1 MKILFLSSSLA
12 PQFGGAA
19 FSESALSSALGK
31 QHDVV
36 VLSRKNR
43 VDSSFAKN
51 QGIKKLISFSPL
63 SAFRAFLNPGH
74 LLARE
79 IRSCNVFHLNGH
91 WFWENYFFARLC
103 YRYGVPYVLHPRGML
118 WVAYRKPKL
127 KKLFNLLLGNWIVTH
142 ASRVILLSQFEKN
155 HCEAY
160 GLKTDCTVVIP
171 NGISSF
177 SGVLEMGLPEPYFLY
192 LGRIEP
198 RKNLEFLIKVFSEF
212 YKTNPTC
219 KLRLIGPVEK
229 KYDQLLRE
237 LVSDLKLENA
247 ITFEPAV
254 YGIEKEKVLKN
265 SLAVIYPAFEEPFG
279 RTTFEAFAA
288 GTLCLIPEDSGGAE
302 YVKKFA
308 PYMIY
313 GNNEIESLKMK
324 MDSVFSMPQS
334 QRVKHVEVCRRW
346 VSTHLDWTAITQQV
360 LQIYS
365 QVLSQ

>member
-19 FSESALSSALGK
+19 FSESALSSALGR

-51 QGIKKLISFSPL
+51 QGIKKLITFSPVSVL
-63 SAFRAFLNPGH
+63 LAFLNPWH

-79 IRSCNVFHLNGH
+79 IRSSDVFHLNGH

-103 YRYGVPYVLHPRGML
+103 HRYGVPYVLHPRGML

-127 KKLFNLLLGNWIVTH
+127 KKLFNLLFGNWIVAH
-142 ASRVILLSQFEKN
+142 ASRVILLSRFEKK

-160 GLKTDCTVVIP
+160 RLNKERIVVIP
-171 NGISSF
+171 NGVSSF
-177 SGVLEMGLPEPYFLY
+177 SEMLEASLPEPYFLY

-198 RKNLEFLIKVFSEF
+198 RKNLEFLIKAFAEF
-212 YKTNPTC
+212 YKRNPSCT
-219 KLRLIGPVEK
+219 LRLIGPVEK
-229 KYDQLLRE
+229 QYDQILKE
-237 LVSDLKLENA
+237 LVSDLRLEKA
-247 ITFEPAV
+247 ITFEQAV
-254 YGIEKEKVLKN
+254 YGTEKENVLKN
-265 SLAVIYPAFEEPFG
+265 SLAVVYPAFEEPFG
-279 RTTFEAFAA
+279 RTIFESFAA

-302 YVKKFA
+302 YVEQFA

-313 GNNEIESLKMK
+313 GNNEIDSLKNK
-324 MDSVFSMPQS
+324 MDSVYSLPQS
-334 QRVKHVEVCRRW
+334 QRANYVEVCRTW
-346 VSTHLDWTAITQQV
+346 VSTHLDWMAITQQV